1 MTAAP
6 NFMIVLPEIFLG
18 AAAMALLIVGVYAGP
33 RAVRAVTWLS
43 ALALAVTA
51 AILLQP
57 AWSAGGVTRQVG
69 LFGMFVNDGLGVFT
83 QTLVIVGSILSLLI
97 AVRYNEREGIARVEF
112 PVLVLISTAGMMMM
126 IAANDLISLYLG
138 LELQS
143 LALYVLAAFARDNV
157 RSTEAGLKYFVLGAV
172 ASGMLLFGASLV
184 YGFAGTTSFDGLA
197 KLFANGGGNGI
208 GLITGIVFISVGLAF
223 KVSAVPF
230 HMWTPDVY
238 EGAPTPVTA
247 YFAVAP
253 KIAALTLFLRV
264 MLQPFGGLAGD
275 WQQIIW
281 AISAASMVWGA
292 FAAIAQSNIKRLM
305 AYSSIGHVGYAL
317 IGLAAG
323 SAAGVRGVLVY
334 LAIYLFM
341 NAGTFAVIL
350 CMRRDGKMVE
360 GIDDL
365 AGLSRTHPAL
375 ALALAI
381 FMFSLA
387 GIPPLAGFFG
397 KLYVFMAAIDAG
409 LPVLAVIGVLSSVV
423 GAYYY
428 LRIVKVMYFDE
439 ARGAFERPLGGEVA
453 AVVLICA
460 IIILFFIVWPGP
472 LLNGADAVAA
482 TLFPG

>member
-1 MTAAP
+1 
-6 NFMIVLPEIFLG
+6 
-18 AAAMALLIVGVYAGP
+18 
-33 RAVRAVTWLS
+33 
-43 ALALAVTA
+43 
-51 AILLQP
+51 AI
-57 AWSAGGVTRQVG
+57 R
-69 LFGMFVNDGLGVFT
+69 F
-83 QTLVIVGSILSLLI
+83 
-97 AVRYNEREGIARVEF
+97 NENEGIARIEF
-112 PVLVLISTAGMMMM
+112 PVLMLISTAGMMMM

-143 LALYVLAAFARDNV
+143 LALYVLAAFARDDV

-172 ASGMLLFGASLV
+172 ASGMLLFGASMV

-197 KLFANGGGNGI
+197 KLFAGGAGNGNGV

-247 YFAVAP
+247 FFSVAP

-264 MLQPFGGLAGD
+264 MLQPFGSLSAD
-275 WQQIIW
+275 WLQIIW
-281 AISAASMVWGA
+281 AISFASMAWGA

-387 GIPPLAGFFG
+387 GIPPLAGFFA
-397 KLYVFMAAIDAG
+397 KLYVFIAAIDAG
-409 LPVLAVIGVLSSVV
+409 LPVLAVLGVLTSVV

-439 ARGAFERPLGGEVA
+439 AGGAFDRPFGGEVTV
-453 AVVLICA
+453 VVLVCA
-460 IIILFFIVWPGP
+460 VIIMFFIVWPGP